1 VNQSEQLIA
10 DALRDIAAEAPA
22 PRQMADVAWQAGR
35 RRRLSRASA
44 AASAGAGAVAAAIAL
59 PLALA
64 GSPGQSPSVLT
75 GPTLPV
81 SLRTPIQFRQVA
93 SISGH
98 SCRPGSPGLPGPSA
112 NSNANPNGSG
122 TACYQFTH
130 QGMTVTVL
138 RSARVIQAGRGQY
151 VLNIRFTTA
160 DAGRFA
166 ALTRKLFGQP
176 TPRCQLAIIVG
187 GRVISSPTVEAPMT
201 TGQAQIDGFGSHA
214 QAERLLHQG

>member
-1 VNQSEQLIA
+1 MG
-10 DALRDIAAEAPA
+10 RT
-22 PRQMADVAWQAGR
+22 GR
-35 RRRLSRASA
+35 RGYR
-44 AASAGAGAVAAAIAL
+44 GAGAIAAAIAL

-93 SISGH
+93 GISGH
-98 SCRPGSPGLPGPSA
+98 SCRPGSPGLPGPSD

-130 QGMTVTVL
+130 QGMTVTAL
-138 RSARVIQAGRGQY
+138 RSAQVIQASGGQY

-160 DAGRFA
+160 DASRFA
-166 ALTRKLFGQP
+166 ALTGKLLDQP
-176 TPRCQLAIIVG
+176 IPRCQLAIIVG

-201 TGQAQIDGFGSHA
+201 AGQVQIVGFNNRA
-214 QAERLLHQG
+214 QAEQLLGR

>member
-1 VNQSEQLIA
+1 MNASEQLIA

-22 PRQMADVAWQAGR
+22 PRPMAGAAWQAGR
-35 RRRLSRASA
+35 RRRRGGLA
-44 AASAGAGAVAAAIAL
+44 AAGTAGAVAIAAAIAL

-64 GSPGQSPSVLT
+64 GSPGQSPGVLT

-81 SLRTPIQFRQVA
+81 SLRTPVQFRQVA

-98 SCRPGSPGLPGPSA
+98 SCRPGSPGLPGPSDT
-112 NSNANPNGSG
+112 SNANPNGSG

-130 QGMTVTVL
+130 NGMTVTAV
-138 RSARVIQAGRGQY
+138 RSARVIQAGGGQY

-160 DAGRFA
+160 DTSRFA
-166 ALTRKLFGQP
+166 ALTGKLLGQP

-201 TGQAQIDGFGSHA
+201 AGQAQIPGFSNRT
-214 QAERLLHQG
+214 QAENLLRQG